1 MLESGFRS
9 IRSLAEGCGLAPATL
24 ARRIQRERTAGSAN
38 VDGQTIRS
46 IAATTGFSAHWIMTG
61 EGSPYLDTEAA
72 SETQPGLGPRDRVDW
87 GREVV
92 DGLVSQGVGLRRA
105 QHAVG
110 ALLLDRDAEYSS
122 VVELYQASLRKLGYA
137 HTRVRP
143 KSADET
149 NAKSNVGSRV
159 RSTRGSQRGEGRRER

>member
-1 MLESGFRS
+1 MLETGFRS
-9 IRSLAEGCGLAPATL
+9 MRSLAEGCGLAPATL
-24 ARRIQRERTAGSAN
+24 ARRIQKERATGSAN
-38 VDGQTIRS
+38 VDGQTIQS

-61 EGSPYLDTEAA
+61 EGSPYLDKKAA
-72 SETQPGLGPRDRVDW
+72 DETRSGSGTRDRVDW

-110 ALLLDRDAEYSS
+110 ALLLERDAEYAS

-137 HTRVRP
+137 HTRVRQE
-143 KSADET
+143 SADGI
-149 NAKSNVGSRV
+149 NSKSKLVSR
-159 RSTRGSQRGEGRRER
+159 TRLRRGPHKGGRER